1 MTILCHRDARCGS
14 KRSVDAIESCPSR
27 LQHWPVWGR
36 VHLDQCTLEVEESCY
51 KGVFGTPK
59 SKASRRGTPLAPV
72 VVQALDAHR
81 SRCLDTSANA
91 LVFSKGANEPLSA
104 DNLRKKRLASAC
116 RWAGLRR
123 IDWHTL
129 RHTYSTLLHD
139 LGTPIRVQQT
149 LLGHSSAATT
159 MDVYTHPVSTSERD
173 ASQDWAR
180 FCSQLFPTCTT
191 MQQARKRAAR

>member
-1 MTILCHRDARCGS
+1 MS
-14 KRSVDAIESCPSR
+14 KLPSPG
-27 LQHWPVWGR
+27 Q
-36 VHLDQCTLEVEESCY
+36 VEETCY

-81 SRCLDTSANA
+81 LRSVDTSVDA
-91 LVFSKGANEPLSA
+91 LVFSKGAGEPLSA

-116 RWAGLRR
+116 RRAGLRR
-123 IDWHTL
+123 TDRHTL

-139 LGTPIRVQQT
+139 LGTPIKVQQS

-159 MDVYTHPVSTSERD
+159 MDVYTHPVSESERD
-173 ASQDWAR
+173 AVSR
-180 FCSQLFPTCTT
+180 LGEVLFPTVPNLHHN
-191 MQQARKRAAR
+191 AAGTETGSRVTQ